1 MSHRAPPSARRTPFH
16 LLEVGLHAI
25 EKLRP
30 VVAKLE
36 RRDPNL
42 ADQLRRALTAAP
54 LLAAEGNRARKN
66 NRTAKLEAAGAEAAE
81 ALTALRVAM
90 AWNYVTWAEIEPGID
105 HLDHFQAIV
114 RRLTSWAVVT
124 LAGFVVAR
132 DRRSPSTVAI
142 AGQPSQ
148 SPSPSRPLSPSRS
161 PIAIAIAVA
170 LAVAVAVALAVA
182 IALAVVVALAVA
194 MLPRM

>member
-1 MSHRAPPSARRTPFH
+1 MAIAIPSIDREPIAMFAQRQATSRRCDRWPGMSHPDLPSARRTPFH
-16 LLEVGLHAI
+16 LLEVGLQAI

-81 ALTALRVAM
+81 AVAALRVAI
-90 AWNYVTWAEIEPGID
+90 AWSYVTWAEIEPGMD
-105 HLDHFQAIV
+105 DLDHFQAIV
-114 RRLTSWAVVT
+114 RRLTS
-124 LAGFVVAR
+124 
-132 DRRSPSTVAI
+132 
-142 AGQPSQ
+142 
-148 SPSPSRPLSPSRS
+148 
-161 PIAIAIAVA
+161 
-170 LAVAVAVALAVA
+170 
-182 IALAVVVALAVA
+182 
-194 MLPRM
+194 